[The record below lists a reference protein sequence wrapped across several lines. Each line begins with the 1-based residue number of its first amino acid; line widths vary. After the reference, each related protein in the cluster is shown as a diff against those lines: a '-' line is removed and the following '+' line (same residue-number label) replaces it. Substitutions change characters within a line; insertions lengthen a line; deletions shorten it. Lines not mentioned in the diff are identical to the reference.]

1 MYISCAVCFQ
11 RIRLRCRKRG
21 AIGARSE
28 KTGEREEEKRRGRAR
43 VAVCCVMSERE
54 WVIGGARGLDFDSG
68 KGQKRRI
75 SPLK

>member
-1 MYISCAVCFQ
+1 MYSSCAVCFQ
-11 RIRLRCRKRG
+11 RIRLRRRKRG

-28 KTGEREEEKRRGRAR
+28 KTGEREEEKRARRAR
-43 VAVCCVMSERE
+43 VAVCCVMSERG
-54 WVIGGARGLDFDSG
+54 WVIGCARGLNSDSG